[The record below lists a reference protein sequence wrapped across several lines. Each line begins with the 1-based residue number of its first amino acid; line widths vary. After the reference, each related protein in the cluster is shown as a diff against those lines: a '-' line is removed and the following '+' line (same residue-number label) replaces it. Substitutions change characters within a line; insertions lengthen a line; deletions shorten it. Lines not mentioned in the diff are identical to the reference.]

1 MKDLI
6 NIFIIFIVFM
16 CILIV
21 YKNVNSE
28 LIEVTSSINNKKYM
42 VRNLT
47 DKQDA
52 ADLLAKIHINIE
64 KIINNLNT
72 DYPDDERVKRLKDNF
87 KNCRL
92 SELISSSSY
101 TSYTVNKGDKLIFCL
116 RNKETKKL
124 INLNILMF
132 VTIHELSH
140 IMTVEIGHTKRFW
153 NNMKF
158 ILKNSIKH
166 NIYKKQNF
174 KENPAPY
181 CGMIITSSPLDN

>member
-21 YKNVNSE
+21 YKNINSE
-28 LIEVTSSINNKKYM
+28 LVEVTSSINNKKYM
-42 VRNLT
+42 VRNLP
-47 DKQDA
+47 DKQNA
-52 ADLLAKIHINIE
+52 ADLLAKIHKNIE
-64 KIINNLNT
+64 KIISNLNK
-72 DYPDDERVKRLKDNF
+72 DYPDDERVKIVKENF

-116 RNKETKKL
+116 RNKQTKKL
-124 INLNILMF
+124 IELNVIMF
-132 VTIHELSH
+132 VAIHELSH
-140 IMTVEIGHTKRFW
+140 IMTVEIGHTTKFW

-174 KENPAPY
+174 KDNPAPY
-181 CGMIITSSPLDN
+181 CGLQLD